1 MRLKASLAGGTKERR
16 TLMDIEK
23 LIEQLNGYF
32 EGKDLKRGVA
42 LDAATA
48 LSALQAENE
57 KLRAELEQVKRER
70 DAAIEAANGLDKMIG
85 RAWGG
90 KTDMERLTY
99 FDGGKW
105 RLKIGDTEYSGE
117 AVDRLAAYEDTGL
130 EPEEIGA
137 LKSREKGLVELLNG
151 VSCGCAVTYTRLRE
165 LAQADREGRCV
176 VLPAKPD
183 QTIYQWRI
191 GDDCPSVSRLDGVQI
206 NADGEI
212 TYPIWNGYLIAED
225 FGRTVFLTREEAA
238 LRREQD
244 G

>member
-1 MRLKASLAGGTKERR
+1 MKYKVSFSGFAYVEADSPEEAEEKAMYEDDAVYEEKKCESVEEVDEFTVSL
-16 TLMDIEK
+16 
-23 LIEQLNGYF
+23 
-32 EGKDLKRGVA
+32 
-42 LDAATA
+42 
-48 LSALQAENE
+48 ENC
-57 KLRAELEQVKRER
+57 
-70 DAAIEAANGLDKMIG
+70 
-85 RAWGG
+85 
-90 KTDMERLTY
+90 MERLTY
-99 FDGGKW
+99 W
-105 RLKIGDTEYSGE
+105 NEEYGCWPYHGPSGE
-117 AVDRLAAYEDTGL
+117 AAKRLAAYEDTGL

>member
-1 MRLKASLAGGTKERR
+1 MK
-16 TLMDIEK
+16 
-23 LIEQLNGYF
+23 
-32 EGKDLKRGVA
+32 
-42 LDAATA
+42 
-48 LSALQAENE
+48 
-57 KLRAELEQVKRER
+57 
-70 DAAIEAANGLDKMIG
+70 
-85 RAWGG
+85 
-90 KTDMERLTY
+90 RLTY

-117 AVDRLAAYEDTGL
+117 AVDRLAAYEETGL
-130 EPEEIGA
+130 EPEQIRTVLDDA
-137 LKSREKGLVELLNG
+137 AREFAEYDAMAPKE
-151 VSCGCAVTYTRLRE
+151 RLRE

-212 TYPIWNGYLIAED
+212 TYPIWNGYLTPGD
-225 FGRTVFLTREEAA
+225 FGETVFLTREEAA

-244 G
+244 GE

>member
-1 MRLKASLAGGTKERR
+1 
-16 TLMDIEK
+16 
-23 LIEQLNGYF
+23 
-32 EGKDLKRGVA
+32 
-42 LDAATA
+42 
-48 LSALQAENE
+48 
-57 KLRAELEQVKRER
+57 
-70 DAAIEAANGLDKMIG
+70 
-85 RAWGG
+85 
-90 KTDMERLTY
+90 MERLTY

-130 EPEEIGA
+130 EPEEIIRNGMMFEDNKRYA
-137 LKSREKGLVELLNG
+137 GRLELKLKAYEKLGPID
-151 VSCGCAVTYTRLRE
+151 RLRE
-165 LAQADREGRCV
+165 LKQADDEGRCV

-212 TYPIWNGYLIAED
+212 TYPIWCGHLTPGD
-225 FGRTVFLTREEAA
+225 FGETVFLTREEAA

-244 G
+244 EKGGGSE

>member
-1 MRLKASLAGGTKERR
+1 
-16 TLMDIEK
+16 
-23 LIEQLNGYF
+23 
-32 EGKDLKRGVA
+32 
-42 LDAATA
+42 
-48 LSALQAENE
+48 
-57 KLRAELEQVKRER
+57 
-70 DAAIEAANGLDKMIG
+70 
-85 RAWGG
+85 
-90 KTDMERLTY
+90 MERLTY

-117 AVDRLAAYEDTGL
+117 AVDRLAAYEGTGL
-130 EPEEIGA
+130 EPEEILSAVDMAKIACA
-137 LKSREKGLVELLNG
+137 LHELNAYKELG
-151 VSCGCAVTYTRLRE
+151 SIDCLRK

-212 TYPIWNGYLIAED
+212 TYPIWCGHLTPGD
-225 FGRTVFLTREEAA
+225 FGETVFLTREEAA

>member
-1 MRLKASLAGGTKERR
+1 MERY
-16 TLMDIEK
+16 TEK
-23 LIEQLNGYF
+23 HYDGNGYYLICSGNC
-32 EGKDLKRGVA
+32 ETLNCGDCG
-42 LDAATA
+42 
-48 LSALQAENE
+48 
-57 KLRAELEQVKRER
+57 
-70 DAAIEAANGLDKMIG
+70 ILDKI
-85 RAWGG
+85 
-90 KTDMERLTY
+90 
-99 FDGGKW
+99 
-105 RLKIGDTEYSGE
+105 
-117 AVDRLAAYEDTGL
+117 VDRLAAYEDTGL
-130 EPEEIGA
+130 EPGEIGA

-151 VSCGCAVTYTRLRE
+151 VSCGCAVTYTRLRK

-212 TYPIWNGYLIAED
+212 TYPIWCGHLTPGD
-225 FGRTVFLTREEAA
+225 FGETVFLTREEAA

>member
-1 MRLKASLAGGTKERR
+1 
-16 TLMDIEK
+16 
-23 LIEQLNGYF
+23 
-32 EGKDLKRGVA
+32 
-42 LDAATA
+42 
-48 LSALQAENE
+48 
-57 KLRAELEQVKRER
+57 
-70 DAAIEAANGLDKMIG
+70 
-85 RAWGG
+85 
-90 KTDMERLTY
+90 MERLTY

-117 AVDRLAAYEDTGL
+117 AVDRLAAYEGTGL
-130 EPEEIGA
+130 EPEEILSAVDMAKIACA
-137 LKSREKGLVELLNG
+137 LHELNAYKELG
-151 VSCGCAVTYTRLRE
+151 SIDCLRK

>member
-1 MRLKASLAGGTKERR
+1 ML
-16 TLMDIEK
+16 
-23 LIEQLNGYF
+23 
-32 EGKDLKRGVA
+32 
-42 LDAATA
+42 
-48 LSALQAENE
+48 
-57 KLRAELEQVKRER
+57 
-70 DAAIEAANGLDKMIG
+70 
-85 RAWGG
+85 
-90 KTDMERLTY
+90 
-99 FDGGKW
+99 W
-105 RLKIGDTEYSGE
+105 RLKIGNTEYSGE
-117 AVDRLAAYEDTGL
+117 AVDRLAAYEGTGL
-130 EPEEIGA
+130 EPEEILSAVDMAKIACA
-137 LKSREKGLVELLNG
+137 LHELNAYKELG
-151 VSCGCAVTYTRLRE
+151 SIDCLRK

>member
-1 MRLKASLAGGTKERR
+1 MKYKVSFSGFAYVEADSPEEAEEKAMYEDDAVYEEKKCESVEEVDEFTVSL
-16 TLMDIEK
+16 
-23 LIEQLNGYF
+23 
-32 EGKDLKRGVA
+32 
-42 LDAATA
+42 
-48 LSALQAENE
+48 ENC
-57 KLRAELEQVKRER
+57 
-70 DAAIEAANGLDKMIG
+70 
-85 RAWGG
+85 
-90 KTDMERLTY
+90 MERLTY
-99 FDGGKW
+99 W
-105 RLKIGDTEYSGE
+105 NEEYGCWSYHGPSGE
-117 AVDRLAAYEDTGL
+117 AAKRLAAYEDTGL

-212 TYPIWNGYLIAED
+212 TYPIWCGHLTPGD
-225 FGRTVFLTREEAA
+225 FGKTVFLTREEAA